1 MPTLITTQV
10 QKWQGRL
17 VRKGVQI
24 QATDQ
29 EARILLALG
38 RAKPAEETKQESKQE
53 GEQKRAYKR
62 KDIVKAPET
71 VVSTPEPVRAW
82 NNWPKSEE

>member
-10 QKWQGRL
+10 QKWNGRL

-24 QATDQ
+24 QATDK

-38 RAKPAEETKQESKQE
+38 RAKPSEETEVKE
-53 GEQKRAYKR
+53 KRAYKR
-62 KDIVKAPET
+62 RDVVKAPEA
-71 VVSTPEPVRAW
+71 VVMTPLVDPAPRVW

>member
-29 EARILLALG
+29 EARILIALG
-38 RAKPAEETKQESKQE
+38 RAKPAEETEVKE
-53 GEQKRAYKR
+53 KRAYKR
-62 KDIVKAPET
+62 KDVVKAPEA
-71 VVSTPEPVRAW
+71 VVMTPEKVPDAPKW
-82 NNWPKSEE
+82 NWPKFGGEE